1 MKINKGILIIFST
14 LMCFIVLSA
23 CGSSTENSSTTL
35 ENQSQ
40 NNSSNQSTNEEFS
53 ENAPDSESN
62 DRDKKEIDNNDT
74 NEKED
79 TSSKNTAI
87 DETSSSNNTDENMK
101 EKYVKKIN
109 ETKSEA
115 EKLEATDSST
125 YALKKVED
133 DRWGMWDQLLNE
145 IYGALKEQLP
155 AEELEQLKEEQR
167 NWIKNR
173 DERALEASLK
183 YKGGTQEHLEYSAV
197 SANIT
202 EERCYELVE
211 DYMK

>member
-1 MKINKGILIIFST
+1 
-14 LMCFIVLSA
+14 
-23 CGSSTENSSTTL
+23 
-35 ENQSQ
+35 
-40 NNSSNQSTNEEFS
+40 
-53 ENAPDSESN
+53 
-62 DRDKKEIDNNDT
+62 
-74 NEKED
+74 
-79 TSSKNTAI
+79 
-87 DETSSSNNTDENMK
+87 MK

-109 ETKSEA
+109 ETKSEV

-133 DRWGMWDQLLNE
+133 DRWEIWDKLLNE
-145 IYGALKEQLP
+145 IYGALKEQLS
-155 AEELEQLKEEQR
+155 AEEMDQLKEEQR